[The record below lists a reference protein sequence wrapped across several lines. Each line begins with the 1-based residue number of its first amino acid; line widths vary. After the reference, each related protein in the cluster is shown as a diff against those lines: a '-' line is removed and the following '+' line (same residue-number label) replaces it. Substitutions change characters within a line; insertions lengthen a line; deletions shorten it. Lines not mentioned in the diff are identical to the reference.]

1 MVYLASGGS
10 MDNAATVLG
19 MSKSSAVVYI
29 NQVLSVLSKMA
40 KQKITLPS
48 TSAEIK
54 RVSLGFEKIAGFP
67 DVIGAIDGSLI
78 RISRPAE
85 HEGWYCR
92 KNFPAVNMQAVVD
105 HQTAFRSF
113 SIRAGSMND
122 QSLWNLSGL
131 RNKSTIPAG
140 MHFVGDAGYKIFR
153 HLLTPFDEAAA
164 AHCPKKKRYNYKL
177 SQTRITVERAFGILK
192 NRFRV
197 LLMKVQMK
205 SPQKVTQLIVSCMVL
220 HNLMIELKDT
230 YIVVGDDPDPARP
243 RQLSTLA
250 DEDDLSHEQGV
261 AKQSDIMDY
270 LFRL

>member
-10 MDNAATVLG
+10 MDNAATLLG

-78 RISRPAE
+78 RIS
-85 HEGWYCR
+85 
-92 KNFPAVNMQAVVD
+92 
-105 HQTAFRSF
+105 
-113 SIRAGSMND
+113 
-122 QSLWNLSGL
+122 
-131 RNKSTIPAG
+131 
-140 MHFVGDAGYKIFR
+140 DAGYKIFR

-192 NRFRV
+192 NR
-197 LLMKVQMK
+197 LE
-205 SPQKVTQLIVSCMVL
+205 SS
-220 HNLMIELKDT
+220 
-230 YIVVGDDPDPARP
+230 
-243 RQLSTLA
+243 
-250 DEDDLSHEQGV
+250 
-261 AKQSDIMDY
+261 
-270 LFRL
+270 